1 MAQSTGFIPADLK
14 INSLADI
21 KPYLTRLLA
30 DSISSVSDLEVFLR
44 KYSDVLSVYR
54 EQEARAYIEMTRYT
68 DNEDNLKRHEMFT
81 TEISPEVQILTNQI
95 DKKITE
101 SPYYA
106 DLDDGFYGPFKRSLK
121 RELELFREANVKLEA
136 ELSQLGTK
144 YNQITGALTATVE
157 GKDMPLPQAQAYLT
171 KSERP
176 LRKEAWMAMQEARV
190 KVTNELDV
198 LFTDMVQ
205 LRDQVAK
212 NAGYKNYRDYKHDEL
227 ERFDYTVADVKNFH
241 TAVREAVLP
250 LAKEISKRHRKKLGL
265 ENDYRPWDV
274 LGQPQGQE
282 PLKPFKSGN
291 ELLDKAITVF
301 SKLRPEFGEN
311 LRKMNA
317 SGLFDLESRKGKA
330 PGGYNY
336 GLEVTGMPFIF
347 MNAAGTHRDMV
358 TLMHEGGH
366 AMHTFLTASE
376 PLIFYRDTP
385 SEMAETASMS
395 MELMT
400 SALWN
405 TFYDDKDLVRARREH
420 LEDIISFFPWCAIVD
435 KFQHWIYENPTHS
448 VQERSA
454 YFVALLDEFGTGTVN
469 WSGLEHFRKSGW
481 HKQLHIF
488 EVPFYYVEYGIAQLG
503 SLQVY
508 RNFVKDPQKG
518 LDGYIAGL
526 KLGSSKPI
534 TEVWKAMG
542 IQFDF
547 SPAMIRE
554 LMDFVQGELERL
566 G

>member
-1 MAQSTGFIPADLK
+1 MAQSTSFISADLK
-14 INSLADI
+14 INSLSDI
-21 KPYLTRLLA
+21 KPYLTKLI
-30 DSISSVSDLEVFLR
+30 DSPISSVGELETFLR
-44 KYSDVLSVYR
+44 QYSDVLSIYR

-68 DNEDNLKRHEMFT
+68 DDEANLKRHEMFT

-101 SPYYA
+101 SPYYTN
-106 DLDDGFYGPFKRSLK
+106 LDGTFYGPFKRSLK

-136 ELSQLGTK
+136 ELAQLGTK

-157 GKDMPLPQAQAYLT
+157 GKEMPLPQAQAYLMR
-171 KSERP
+171 SERAI
-176 LRKEAWMAMQEARV
+176 RQEAWFATQEARL
-190 KVTNELDV
+190 KVTEELDT
-198 LFTDMVQ
+198 LFTDMVK
-205 LRDQVAK
+205 LRDNVAK

-227 ERFDYTVADVKNFH
+227 ERFDYTVTDVKNFH
-241 TAVREAVLP
+241 VAVRDSILP
-250 LAKEISKRHRKKLGL
+250 LAKEIAKQHKKKIGL
-265 ENDYRPWDV
+265 ENDYRPWDA

-282 PLKPFKSGN
+282 PLKPFRSGK
-291 ELLDKAITVF
+291 ELLDKSIAVF
-301 SKLRPEFGEN
+301 SELRPEFGDN
-311 LRKMNA
+311 LRKMEA

-347 MNAAGTHRDMV
+347 MNAVGIHRDMV

-366 AMHTFLTASE
+366 AMHTFLTAKE

-400 SALWN
+400 STLWSA
-405 TFYDDKDLVRARREH
+405 FYDNKDLVRARREH
-420 LEDIISFFPWCAIVD
+420 LEDIIGFFPWCAIVD
-435 KFQHWIYENPTHS
+435 KFQHWIYENPSHTS
-448 VQERSA
+448 MERNA
-454 YFVALLDEFGTGTVN
+454 YYVSLLDEFGSGATDWT
-469 WSGLEHFRKSGW
+469 GLEHFRRSSW
-481 HKQLHIF
+481 QKQLHIF
-488 EVPFYYVEYGIAQLG
+488 EVPFYYIEYGIAQLG

-518 LDGYIAGL
+518 LDGYMAGL

-534 TEVWKAMG
+534 PEVWKAMG

-547 SPAMIRE
+547 SPTMIRE
-554 LMDFVQGELERL
+554 LMEFVQSELEKL
-566 G
+566 V